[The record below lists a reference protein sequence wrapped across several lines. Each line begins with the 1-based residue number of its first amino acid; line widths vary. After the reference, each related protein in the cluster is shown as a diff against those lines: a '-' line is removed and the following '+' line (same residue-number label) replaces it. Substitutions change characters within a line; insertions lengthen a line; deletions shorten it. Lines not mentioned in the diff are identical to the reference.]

1 MIVTEIK
8 NNIVDDP
15 DFVGGRDIYTMTF
28 EDLDLDKRIQ
38 RLEIAGG
45 VELGLK
51 LKHGHPIL
59 REGDVLVANE
69 DRVFVVKIAPTDVLV
84 ITPQDIHQMGF
95 VAHSLGNRHL
105 PAQFTKPGELTGE
118 LAGEA
123 AMIVQYDHT
132 VVAFLE
138 EHGIEYQRTE
148 LVPPVPFR
156 HAGHTH

>member
-1 MIVTEIK
+1 MIITAIDTNIK
-8 NNIVDDP
+8 DTP
-15 DFVGGRDIYTMTF
+15 DFVSGRTVIGVNF

-38 RLEIAGG
+38 RVDLPGG
-45 VELGLK
+45 GELGLR
-51 LKHGHPIL
+51 LEHGHPIL
-59 REGDVLVANE
+59 RAGDVLIADEHTVH
-69 DRVFVVKIAPTDVLV
+69 VVDIVPTDVLV

-105 PAQFTKPGELTGE
+105 PAQFSKPGDIVEK
-118 LAGEA
+118 A

-138 EHGIEYQRTE
+138 EYGVEYQRTE

-156 HAGHTH
+156 HSGHSH